1 MKPDE
6 IISLESPA
14 FKVLIEKLIAYVRH
28 VHDLQDNDWIST
40 EQAMNLLQ
48 ISSPTTLSKLR
59 NEGQIKYSQPM
70 HKLIL
75 YSRTSI
81 LAYLDKHAKNTF

>member
-1 MKPDE
+1 MEADK
-6 IISLESPA
+6 IISLNSDA
-14 FKVLIEKLIAYVRH
+14 FLALIDKIVTYVKQA
-28 VHDLQDNDWIST
+28 HDLQDNDWLST

-59 NEGQIKYSQPM
+59 NEGQIRYSQPM